1 MVGRCF
7 CMSARQASRVSI
19 GRSEFRMGATNLPA
33 VVAPSYHDFTIPHGS
48 HMAQAA
54 GEILRL

>member
-1 MVGRCF
+1 
-7 CMSARQASRVSI
+7 MSARQASRVSI

-33 VVAPSYHDFTIPHGS
+33 VVAPSYHDFTIPQGS